1 MDFDRRTLVNTTSE
15 TRPWA
20 LTATARAAWFGAAV
34 VAALSV
40 LTAVGAHV
48 RVPLEPVPIT
58 LQTLFVLLA
67 GALAGPARGMISQSV
82 YVFGGVLGVP
92 LFAGS
97 MTGLAVLAGPT
108 GGYLLGFIVAPLLI
122 GRMINRRTG
131 FRWTLFVFSLGS
143 FTILSLGVLHLV
155 LFTAGDLPAALRMG
169 VLPFVVGDAAKT
181 LAAASIYGSYRRFRS
196 CRAAG

>member
-1 MDFDRRTLVNTTSE
+1 METNTRTLVKTTPE
-15 TRPWA
+15 VHAWA
-20 LTATARAAWFGAAV
+20 PATGAKAAWTSAAV
-34 VAALSV
+34 IAALAT
-40 LTAVGAHV
+40 LTAVGAHI

-67 GALAGPARGMISQSV
+67 GALAGPARGLLSQSI

-108 GGYLLGFIVAPLLI
+108 GGYLLGFVVAPLLI
-122 GRMINRRTG
+122 GRLINRRTG

-143 FTILSLGVLHLV
+143 LAILSLGVLHLA
-155 LFTAGDLPAALRMG
+155 LFTAGDLSAALRMG
-169 VLPFVVGDAAKT
+169 ILPFVVGDAAKT

-196 CRAAG
+196 FRAAS